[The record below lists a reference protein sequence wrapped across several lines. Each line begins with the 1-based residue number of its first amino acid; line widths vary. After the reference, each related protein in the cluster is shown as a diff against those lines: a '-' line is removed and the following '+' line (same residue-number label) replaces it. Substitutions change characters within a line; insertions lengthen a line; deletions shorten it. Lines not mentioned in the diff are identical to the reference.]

1 VNGLYT
7 KLKLL
12 DKEIIHGEL
21 NVKDYKVILK
31 CLLGDTLDIP
41 ALYLNLNSI
50 LLKIT
55 NLKEDELYNLN
66 IIEYL
71 LLLLSIRSNSIGG
84 IIFATYNGEKKI
96 NLQIPLNEIIEEL
109 TYFLETHQLLAINI
123 KNVSTTISVPKI
135 NEFISKG
142 DLSFVNN
149 ITVNNSTT
157 IDIEQLP
164 VCVYKQINDKINF
177 LKKDINN
184 LHFYKPVVEDYIIKF
199 SSNLNEYG
207 SLIKILFNENL
218 LSVYDN
224 IFYLSKVSN
233 FSAEYLENCTYG
245 EFKLFVK
252 KTENLYKNTTSTP
265 TQSLP
270 VEDEMDQVDIDS
282 LYGRDLN
289 ITPSEFTP

>member
-66 IIEYL
+66 IIEYF

-109 TYFLETHQLLAINI
+109 TFFLENYQPLAINI
-123 KNVSTTISVPKI
+123 KNVSTTITIPKI
-135 NEFISKG
+135 KEFISKE
-142 DLSFVNN
+142 DLSFTNN
-149 ITVNNSTT
+149 IIVNSNTT

-199 SSNLNEYG
+199 SSNLNEYV

>member
-1 VNGLYT
+1 MMMKILIFGGNGWIGSQFRDVCDRA
-7 KLKLL
+7 KLGGT
-12 DKEIIHGEL
+12 D
-21 NVKDYKVILK
+21 
-31 CLLGDTLDIP
+31 
-41 ALYLNLNSI
+41 
-50 LLKIT
+50 
-55 NLKEDELYNLN
+55 
-66 IIEYL
+66 IEYKI
-71 LLLLSIRSNSIGG
+71 SQIRRISLETQS
-84 IIFATYNGEKKI
+84 
-96 NLQIPLNEIIEEL
+96 EIIEEL
-109 TYFLETHQLLAINI
+109 TYFLETHQSLAINI

-177 LKKDINN
+177 LKKNINN

>member
-1 VNGLYT
+1 MNGLYT

-66 IIEYL
+66 IIEYF

-109 TYFLETHQLLAINI
+109 TFFLENYQPLAINI
-123 KNVSTTISVPKI
+123 KNVSTTITIPKI
-135 NEFISKG
+135 KEFISKE
-142 DLSFVNN
+142 DLSFTNDIIVNSN
-149 ITVNNSTT
+149 TT

-245 EFKLFVK
+245 ELKLFVK

>member
-1 VNGLYT
+1 MNGLYT

-66 IIEYL
+66 IIEYF

-109 TYFLETHQLLAINI
+109 TFFLENYQPLAINI
-123 KNVSTTISVPKI
+123 KNVSTTITIPKI
-135 NEFISKG
+135 KEFISKE
-142 DLSFVNN
+142 DLSFTNDIIVNSN
-149 ITVNNSTT
+149 TT

>member
-55 NLKEDELYNLN
+55 NLKEDELHNLN
-66 IIEYL
+66 IIEYF

-109 TYFLETHQLLAINI
+109 TFFLENYQPLAINI
-123 KNVSTTISVPKI
+123 KNVSTTITIPKI
-135 NEFISKG
+135 KEFISKE
-142 DLSFVNN
+142 DLSFTNDIIVNSN
-149 ITVNNSTT
+149 TT

>member
-66 IIEYL
+66 IIEYF

-109 TYFLETHQLLAINI
+109 TFFLENYQPLAINI
-123 KNVSTTISVPKI
+123 KNVSTTITIPKI
-135 NEFISKG
+135 KEFISKE
-142 DLSFVNN
+142 DLSFTNDIIVNSN
-149 ITVNNSTT
+149 TT

>member
-1 VNGLYT
+1 MNGLYT
-7 KLKLL
+7 KLNLVN
-12 DKEIIHGEL
+12 KEIIHGEL
-21 NVKDYKVILK
+21 NVKDYKIILK
-31 CLLGDTLDIP
+31 CLLGDTLDVP
-41 ALYLNLNSI
+41 ALFLNLNNI

-55 NLKEDELYNLN
+55 NLNKEELYNLN
-66 IIEYL
+66 IIEYF

-109 TYFLETHQLLAINI
+109 TYFLENYQPFAINI
-123 KNVSTTISVPKI
+123 KNISTVVLLPKI
-135 NEFISKG
+135 KDFFTKEDQSFIENISI
-142 DLSFVNN
+142 NN
-149 ITVNNSTT
+149 NTVIT
-157 IDIEQLP
+157 IEQLP
-164 VCVYKQINDKINF
+164 VRVYKKINDKISI
-177 LKKDINN
+177 LKKNINN
-184 LHFYKPVVEDYIIKF
+184 LFFYKPVIEDYIIKF
-199 SSNLNEYG
+199 SSSLHEYTA
-207 SLIKILFNENL
+207 LIKILFNENL

-252 KTENLYKNTTSTP
+252 KTENLYKTTSSTP

-270 VEDEMDQVDIDS
+270 VEDEIEQVNIDS

-289 ITPSEFTP
+289 ISPSEFTP

>member
-66 IIEYL
+66 IIEYF

-109 TYFLETHQLLAINI
+109 TFFLENYQPLAINI
-123 KNVSTTISVPKI
+123 KNVSTTITIPKI
-135 NEFISKG
+135 KEFISKE
-142 DLSFVNN
+142 DLSFTNN
-149 ITVNNSTT
+149 IIVNSNTT

>member
-1 VNGLYT
+1 MNGLYT

>member
-1 VNGLYT
+1 MNGLYT
-7 KLKLL
+7 KLNLL

-21 NVKDYKVILK
+21 NVKDYKIILK
-31 CLLGDTLDIP
+31 CLLGDTLDVP
-41 ALYLNLNSI
+41 ALFLNLNNI

-55 NLKEDELYNLN
+55 NLKKEELYNLN
-66 IIEYL
+66 IIEYF
-71 LLLLSIRSNSIGG
+71 LLLLSIRTNSIGG

-109 TYFLETHQLLAINI
+109 TYFLENYQPFTINI
-123 KNVSTTISVPKI
+123 KNISTVVTLPKI
-135 NEFISKG
+135 KDFLVKEDQSFIEDISINNTV
-142 DLSFVNN
+142 VN
-149 ITVNNSTT
+149 
-157 IDIEQLP
+157 IEQLP
-164 VCVYKQINDKINF
+164 VSVYKKINDKISL
-177 LKKDINN
+177 LKNNINN
-184 LHFYKPVVEDYIIKF
+184 LYFYKPVIEDYIIKF
-199 SSNLNEYG
+199 TSNLKEYV

-252 KTENLYKNTTSTP
+252 KTENLYKNTTPTP
-265 TQSLP
+265 VQSLP

>member
-1 VNGLYT
+1 MNGLYT

-66 IIEYL
+66 IIEYF

-109 TYFLETHQLLAINI
+109 TFFLENYQPLAINI
-123 KNVSTTISVPKI
+123 KNVSTTITIPKI
-135 NEFISKG
+135 KEFISKE
-142 DLSFVNN
+142 DLSFTNN
-149 ITVNNSTT
+149 IIVNSNTT